1 MFSGCQGSFPK
12 GKCDMGKMLTVIF
25 KDNMVKLFKVVSRI
39 VFASGEGAVASSF
52 FSTAPY
58 GVL

>member
-1 MFSGCQGSFPK
+1 
-12 GKCDMGKMLTVIF
+12 MGKMLTVIF